1 MIGNSYSSLRS
12 EAISLVK
19 IMRTGS
25 THQQT
30 ITHLV
35 LSSIIYGMK
44 IKSSSSLDRSHRKE
58 EENKF
63 LDEIAS
69 DIDQLLQD
77 CNK

>member
-1 MIGNSYSSLRS
+1 MFPDSYSAFRA
-12 EAISLVK
+12 EAISLVN
-19 IMRTGS
+19 IMRAGS
-25 THQQT
+25 PKQQA
-30 ITHLV
+30 ITHLM

-44 IKSSSSLDRSHRKE
+44 IKSSDNLDPHQLKE

-77 CNK
+77 FHK